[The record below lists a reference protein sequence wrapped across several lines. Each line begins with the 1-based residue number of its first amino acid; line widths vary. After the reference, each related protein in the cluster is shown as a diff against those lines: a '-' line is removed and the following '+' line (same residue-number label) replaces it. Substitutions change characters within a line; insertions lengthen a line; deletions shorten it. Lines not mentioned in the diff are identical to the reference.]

1 MKKLMFLFVSLLTLT
16 MTSCGDDDEEKDEP
30 IINPF
35 HACNPAFTYFS
46 AEGGSVD
53 IKWEA
58 AKVPTVYEFYSASW
72 FVKEGHEAE
81 YKKYVDGDDTT
92 LLKWDEIFGFSSW
105 PGEKMET
112 SIDGNVI
119 SGEWFTAEYI
129 DNPKYVLGEHPEIKV
144 TLSPNTTGARRY
156 LRIYPPAPNISDAY
170 IFQDC
175 EEPEE

>member
-16 MTSCGDDDEEKDEP
+16 MTSCGDDEENDVP
-30 IINPF
+30 VVDHF
-35 HACNPAFTYFS
+35 YTCNPDFTYFS
-46 AEGGSVD
+46 AEGGTVD
-53 IKWEA
+53 VKWEA
-58 AKVPTVYEFYSASW
+58 ASVPTVYEFYSASW

-92 LLKWDEIFGFSSW
+92 LLNWGKIFGFSSW

-112 SIDGNVI
+112 SIDGSVI
-119 SGEWFTAEYI
+119 SGEWFTVEYVDKPTYI
-129 DNPKYVLGEHPEIKV
+129 MGAHPEIKV

-156 LRIYPPAPNISDAY
+156 LRILPSAHNMYDAY

-175 EEPEE
+175 EETEE

>member
-16 MTSCGDDDEEKDEP
+16 MTSCGDDNEEKDEP

-175 EEPEE
+175 EETEE

>member
-175 EEPEE
+175 EETEE